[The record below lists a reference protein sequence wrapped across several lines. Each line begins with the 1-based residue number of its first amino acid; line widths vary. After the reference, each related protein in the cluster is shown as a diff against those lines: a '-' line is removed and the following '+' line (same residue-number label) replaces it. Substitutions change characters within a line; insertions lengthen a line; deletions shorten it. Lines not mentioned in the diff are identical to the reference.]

1 MFFNMDIL
9 KIREYCLSKPFTS
22 EEFPF
27 DDVILVFKVYGKMF
41 ALVDLEA
48 IPLRMNLKCEPTRAI
63 LLREEFEFI
72 VPGYH
77 MNKKHWNTVVLVDR
91 LREDF
96 LFQLIDHSY
105 YEVVYGLPKKIQRQ
119 IFELD
124 SQ

>member
-1 MFFNMDIL
+1 MFFDMDLL
-9 KIREYCLSKPFTS
+9 KIREHCLSKPLSS

-27 DDVILVFKVYGKMF
+27 DDVTLVFKVYGKMF

-48 IPLRMNLKCEPTRAI
+48 IPLQISLKCEPTRAV
-63 LLREEFEFI
+63 LLREEFDFI
-72 VPGYH
+72 TPGYH
-77 MNKKHWNTVVLVDR
+77 MNKKHWNTITLAEK

-105 YEVVYGLPKKIQRQ
+105 YEVVRKLPKQIQQQ
-119 IFELD
+119 IFEQD